1 MELSLSFGWSPSV
14 RGRSRKNFEG
24 GSRVNISYNEG
35 NPLKKHTALKICKGR
50 SGTKGGGGPD
60 PLDPPPLRQPL
71 SVHCNVSYVLKVE
84 RDVVRVREAVRV
96 EKGHSHSVVGE
107 GATVHIVL
115 GRLEL
120 VVANPP
126 AGLDQSSL
134 DA

>member
-1 MELSLSFGWSPSV
+1 M
-14 RGRSRKNFEG
+14 
-24 GSRVNISYNEG
+24 
-35 NPLKKHTALKICKGR
+35 
-50 SGTKGGGGPD
+50 
-60 PLDPPPLRQPL
+60 
-71 SVHCNVSYVLKVE
+71 
-84 RDVVRVREAVRV
+84 RVREAVRV